1 MLTSLKITEVI
12 VNATKLGHLACNV
25 CQWIPEL
32 LWITSRN
39 IMEQNKQI
47 KPIWKLL
54 LKIQSSILDI
64 IPIKEKVLMDELT
77 LCYWVLV
84 G

>member
-1 MLTSLKITEVI
+1 
-12 VNATKLGHLACNV
+12 
-25 CQWIPEL
+25 
-32 LWITSRN
+32 
-39 IMEQNKQI
+39 MEQNKQI

-77 LCYWVLV
+77 LCY
-84 G
+84 